1 MVRRCDVKSIQ
12 FNLIGSVHTWSSAV
26 IEEKPPDKPDLE
38 RAIFTQQFSLSYVIF
53 RKPKSSYKSSS
64 DMFLFKFP
72 TYKVFNVFW
81 DLDYLLFCVRKFA
94 WKISCSEY
102 GWLWQALCLRE
113 QCCCICWLCRY
124 CCCCGTFNFCNF
136 SYLFS
141 WFFDDVAKFRIVL
154 CVSIK

>member
-1 MVRRCDVKSIQ
+1 MVRRCDVKSLQ
-12 FNLIGSVHTWSSAV
+12 FNLIGSVHTSSAV
-26 IEEKPPDKPDLE
+26 IEEKPPDKHDLE

-94 WKISCSEY
+94 
-102 GWLWQALCLRE
+102 
-113 QCCCICWLCRY
+113 
-124 CCCCGTFNFCNF
+124 
-136 SYLFS
+136 
-141 WFFDDVAKFRIVL
+141 
-154 CVSIK
+154 